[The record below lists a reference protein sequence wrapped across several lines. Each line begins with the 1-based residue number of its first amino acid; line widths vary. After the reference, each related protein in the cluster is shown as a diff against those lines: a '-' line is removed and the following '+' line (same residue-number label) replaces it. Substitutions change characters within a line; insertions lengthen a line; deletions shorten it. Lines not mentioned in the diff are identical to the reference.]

1 MRDENYRPANI
12 EFDVAPDGSN
22 VPMTFGEFATA
33 EEAAKFLG
41 NNLTAINQAITVAR
55 HMDMKEKN

>member
-12 EFDVAPDGSN
+12 EFDVAHDGTP

-33 EEAAKFLG
+33 EMDCD
-41 NNLTAINQAITVAR
+41 NLR
-55 HMDMKEKN
+55 